1 MLLNKLFNTK
11 NTIYWSIFRI
21 SDNVEVNNHESVEI
35 SQKESYHMSKKL
47 VQVLEYL
54 IAGKQDEAKDLLHQ
68 VFIEKAR
75 KIHEDIMSHDDMEEE
90 GVMGGDEGDDFKH
103 DVMGGHDKHLEGL
116 SDEIDAEETMAEE
129 ESMDDMAGE
138 MPGDDVDVEDDG
150 LGEIPGAEFGD
161 EEGSDMDD
169 DMGGEMGDM
178 GEIEDTIGDLE
189 DALAELKAEFERLEG
204 GEGGSDEVADDEAG
218 NDMGDDEAGE
228 EGSEDF
234 GDDES
239 GDEAAPGGEE
249 AGEEEDMD
257 ESWLDEDWDEL
268 AEAIE
273 LQKVSVPTSGEVG
286 SGTYSSA
293 DANAK
298 AKSPLPAS
306 QTTRMGAKP
315 IKIEDKPHTKFDRE
329 TAPTSK
335 DMGLSNRRKTAETGM
350 TKMSKEGN
358 SPNAAINK
366 TKSEFG
372 ADTVG
377 KDSPL
382 SKAPRK

>member
-1 MLLNKLFNTK
+1 
-11 NTIYWSIFRI
+11 
-21 SDNVEVNNHESVEI
+21 
-35 SQKESYHMSKKL
+35 MSKKL

-75 KIHEDIMSHDDMEEE
+75 KIHEDIMSHDDMEED
-90 GVMGGDEGDDFKH
+90 GAMGGDEGDDFKH
-103 DVMGGHDKHLEGL
+103 DVMGGHDEHLEGL

-129 ESMDDMAGE
+129 EGIDDMAGG

-150 LGEIPGAEFGD
+150 MMGMDGAEG
-161 EEGSDMDD
+161 DD
-169 DMGGEMGDM
+169 DMGMDHADGEMGDDDMGDMGGDEGGEMGDM

-189 DALAELKAEFERLEG
+189 DALADLKAEFERLEG
-204 GEGGSDEVADDEAG
+204 GEGGSDEVSDDEAG
-218 NDMGDDEAGE
+218 DDMGGE
-228 EGSEDF
+228 EGGEEGGEDF
-234 GDDES
+234 GGDET
-239 GDEAAPGGEE
+239 GDEAAPGGED
-249 AGEEEDMD
+249 AGEEEEMD

-273 LQKVSVPTSGEVG
+273 LQKVTVPTSGEVG
-286 SGTYSSA
+286 SGTYSSG

-298 AKSPLPAS
+298 AKSPVPAS

-315 IKIEDKPHTKFDRE
+315 IKVEDKPHNKYERE

-335 DMGLSNRRKTAETGM
+335 DMGLSNRRKTAETG
-350 TKMSKEGN
+350 TGKVSKEGN
-358 SPNAAINK
+358 SPNAALNK

>member
-1 MLLNKLFNTK
+1 
-11 NTIYWSIFRI
+11 
-21 SDNVEVNNHESVEI
+21 
-35 SQKESYHMSKKL
+35 MSKKL
-47 VQVLEYL
+47 IQVLECL
-54 IAGKQDEAKDLLHQ
+54 IAGKQDQAKDLLHQ

-75 KIHEDIMSHDDMEEE
+75 KIHEDIMSHDDMEEDD
-90 GVMGGDEGDDFKH
+90 VMQGDEGDDFRH
-103 DVMGGHDKHLEGL
+103 DVMGGHDRHLEGL

-129 ESMDDMAGE
+129 EGE
-138 MPGDDVDVEDDG
+138 EFGGMPGDDVDVEDDG
-150 LGEIPGAEFGD
+150 LGDIPGAETGD
-161 EEGSDMDD
+161 DLGGDMDGEMGDNMDD
-169 DMGGEMGDM
+169 DMDNMGDGMDGEMGDM

-189 DALAELKAEFERLEG
+189 DALEELKAEFERLEG
-204 GEGGSDEVADDEAG
+204 GEEGDEEGDEEGSDIGDEG
-218 NDMGDDEAGE
+218 EEAGE
-228 EGSEDF
+228 EGADDF
-234 GDDES
+234 S
-239 GDEAAPGGEE
+239 GEE
-249 AGEEEDMD
+249 GDADATDDTAGEEGTGEEEDMD

-273 LQKVSVPTSGEVG
+273 LEKVSVPTSGEVG
-286 SGTYSSA
+286 SGTYSSS

-298 AKSPLPAS
+298 AKSPVPAS

-315 IKIEDKPHTKFDRE
+315 IKVEDKPHNKYERE

-335 DMGLSNRRKTAETGM
+335 DMGLTNRRKTAETGM
-350 TKMSKEGN
+350 GKVSKEGN
-358 SPNAAINK
+358 SPNAALNK